1 VKTKPDLIFPLLFV
15 LCVISLTAGGCATQV
30 SSKSAAKLTQ
40 LSPAGEKNVSLKNK
54 EQQATKDTSSHP
66 ETEKIAPQKNAET
79 PDENGCATAGD
90 LTQEGTGQENGPE
103 TAGVI
108 ASQEIPDYP
117 DTETAG
123 LPASISDQELENE
136 EDTPDNVQPTETKN
150 IPKKKT
156 NQELLDSALE
166 FCQASNDFWK
176 RGNLDEALDALDQA
190 YSLILQVDPDDSPE
204 LLQQREDLRF
214 TIAKRIIEVYSSRLT
229 VVNGYHKAIPLSTN
243 RYVERAVKQFQGP
256 ERKFFLQSY
265 RRSGRYRPAIVKA
278 LKKAGLP
285 EDLSWLPLIESGF
298 NIRAFSK
305 ARALGLWQFIASTGY
320 KYGLERNR
328 WIDERMDPE
337 KATHAAISYLKE
349 LHQIF
354 GDWTTALAAYNCG
367 EGTVLRCI
375 RTQRVSYLDNFWDLY
390 EKLPRE
396 TASYVPR
403 FLAVLHIIQDP
414 KKYGFSLPPVDP
426 PLEADDVPVEKPVH
440 LETIAKTLNVPY
452 RELLDLNPELKRHS
466 TPARSYDLRVPKGKG
481 DLLLAKLPSI
491 PAWKPRIPEF
501 VYHRVRRGEVLSR
514 IARRYRTSVRAIM
527 RTNRLRSSRYLRVG
541 WRLKIPVGRRYIL
554 EQQPVRRYHKAET
567 VQQVTEKR
575 RYVVKKGDS
584 LWRIARRFGT
594 TTDAIKK
601 ANSLRNANLSIGQ
614 VLIIRGEYASA
625 VDKGN
630 ATKYCV
636 RAGDSPYTIAQRHQ
650 MNLSDFLQLNSLTPR
665 STIFP
670 GQTVLVKTN

>member
-1 VKTKPDLIFPLLFV
+1 VKTKPDLIFPLLVV